1 MNKEYS
7 IFDPEDRPGG
17 RNWDDMDS
25 VYNHPDNNWFMF
37 LNECPG
43 EFGAFC
49 RSRIH
54 TWLNDMPDGGRDIA
68 NNLVPRKGGRK
79 YEGDGDDYKFRSRW
93 WEMFVHQIFKH
104 RAASWQGEVSEED
117 SKNIDF
123 RYQMPDGST
132 CLVECCILTEIEE
145 LLKIASLK
153 TEYTNCLLPV
163 IEGSKVSAQLTTFSD
178 YYPHS
183 ENALQIAAKLCLN
196 NPMRGKA
203 EITSSEHHELIS
215 TDSIKSYKPSSAL
228 YITPS
233 KTGDSDVYVSIGQTH
248 IGDSRH
254 LAKLENKLQKKQIQK
269 LENTPFIL
277 AATTNL
283 ADMVFDPPAVYRKLY
298 RGENALFSDQRWDK
312 VSAVLLG
319 SPLPH
324 YLDYQ
329 KGIPL
334 TLFLNPYASNPV
346 PKCLLDEM
354 PYVVDSE
361 QEQMHHDI
369 YSSPIEISRVR
380 KYLKS
385 EDFDEWDRLR
395 DKDREENN
403 ATMLPSLSPQ
413 ATSIIETIKKLR
425 VDDPEQGIQW
435 LEETDIFWLYDV
447 ATKRLP
453 WGGTADASIEIVDKN
468 AVVLNLKSEKIGISL
483 NANIPH
489 KTILLSISLVTTSEM
504 ICTEI
509 YDHSLH
515 NLSGAIIKKIHSVL
529 NPEQERKLHLR
540 WLPKSKDLTEEAID
554 AVNKVM
560 SLYLKYPRIPKPEI
574 NLSEENLKIVWRGGQ
589 RFLHLSCYLIDKTAE
604 WFDTG
609 THNIETY
616 KINNLEKW
624 KELEKHL
631 LSITAPQQFRN

>member
-1 MNKEYS
+1 MNKKYS
-7 IFDPEDRPGG
+7 IFDPEDRPSG
-17 RNWDDMDS
+17 RNWEDMDS

-54 TWLNDMPDGGRDIA
+54 AWLKDMPDGGRDIA
-68 NNLVPRKGGRK
+68 KNLLSRRGGRN
-79 YEGDGDDYKFRSRW
+79 YEGDRDDYKFRSRW

-104 RAASWQGEVSEED
+104 RAASWEGEISEGD

-123 RYQMPDGST
+123 RYQMLDGSS
-132 CLVECCILTEIEE
+132 CLVECCILTETEE

-153 TEYTNCLLPV
+153 TEYINCLLPL
-163 IEGSKVSAQLTTFSD
+163 IEGSKMFAYLTTFSE
-178 YYPHS
+178 YYLHS
-183 ENALQIAAKLCLN
+183 EHALQTAAKFCLK
-196 NPMRGKA
+196 NPMGGKA
-203 EITSSEHHELIS
+203 EITSSKHHEFVS
-215 TDSIKSYKPSSAL
+215 TDSINSHKPSSAL
-228 YITPS
+228 HITPC
-233 KTGDSDVYVSIGQTH
+233 KTGDSDVDVSIGQTH

-283 ADMVFDPPAVYRKLY
+283 TDRVFDGPAVYRRLY
-298 RGENALFSDQRWDK
+298 DNKKGLFSDQGWNK

-329 KGIPL
+329 HDIPL

-346 PKCLLDEM
+346 PDCLLDEM
-354 PYVVDSE
+354 PYVVDTQ
-361 QEQMHHDI
+361 QEQIHHDI
-369 YSSPIEISRVR
+369 YSSPTEISQVR

-385 EDFDEWDRLR
+385 EDFDKWDRLR
-395 DKDREENN
+395 DKDSEESN
-403 ATMLPSLSPQ
+403 AAIFPSLSPK
-413 ATSIIETIKKLR
+413 ATGIIEKIKKLR
-425 VDDPEQGIQW
+425 VEDPEQGIQW
-435 LEETDIFWLYDV
+435 LEETDILWLYD
-447 ATKRLP
+447 AAKERLP

-468 AVVLNLKSEKIGISL
+468 VIVLYLESEKIGISL
-483 NANIPH
+483 NANISQQ
-489 KTILLSISLVTTSEM
+489 TILLSISLLNTSEV
-504 ICTEI
+504 IFTET
-509 YDHSLH
+509 YDGSFH
-515 NLSGAIIKKIHSVL
+515 NLSGVIIKNIHSVL
-529 NPEQERKLHLR
+529 NPEQERKSYLR

-554 AVNKVM
+554 AVNRVM
-560 SLYLKYPRIPKPEI
+560 GLYLQYPRIPKPEI
-574 NLSEENLKIVWRGGQ
+574 NLSEENLSIDWRGRQ
-589 RFLHLSCYLIDKTAE
+589 RFLHLSCNLIDKTAE

-616 KINNLEKW
+616 QIDNLEKW
-624 KELEKHL
+624 EELEKHL
-631 LSITAPQQFRN
+631 LTITAPQQF